1 VAEVKVA
8 PKTGEI
14 GSTLHGMRLFSSGR
28 MEKRLRDLEY
38 LYDLQGTKRYHV
50 YDRMRKSDPKVAGL
64 RAALDL
70 PLIKAAWHV
79 DPAVDEQSVD
89 EEPKRAPNPLEPDQP
104 KTNRSKASPKA
115 IEVAQFVEDALN
127 KHMERPFKAWL
138 KNEALLYCDY
148 GHAPFEVIWRMD
160 PDNKWRFERFA
171 YRPPATIKDIY
182 IGRGKIT
189 GVEQYDEDGNLNY
202 IPGEKLLWFV
212 NDLEGDDWRGTS
224 ILRPVHKP
232 WFNKEKMEILSL
244 ILMEK
249 SGGLP
254 VFNVPADAKDEDIS
268 KAEEIGEDYR
278 VNEKMHILVPFGWEF
293 DLKNPPASL
302 SDALQLANYWDQ
314 QASVA
319 VLASVLDLGRTQT
332 GSRALG
338 RTMNDLMLDSLG
350 ARAQEIEAVLNAKEG
365 PVWQMVSYNFGNVED
380 LMPTV
385 RCGSLQRVDLVGI
398 GQALV
403 TLSQAGMN
411 FGAET
416 FEYIREMADLP
427 QLPDDEQM
435 RPPPPPP
442 IMVAPEPGAAPGA
455 APPTPANVKGVPT
468 VAKPAAAPA
477 QAGKPGAAPQ
487 KIAAAE
493 HEHALAARRAPQ
505 GVERFMALDEMEAT
519 FESAKARVKTA
530 CAPVA
535 SDMAHELAVRTE
547 RARQKGAVALAEMA
561 KQSPPMLDRL
571 RVAIR
576 SLMVDFYEEGRD
588 QVAMELSRQKAGVP
602 VADNRIA
609 ERSGEAIVTAQ
620 RARKKLP
627 QATYKR
633 LNLAA
638 EIAARS
644 LGTAMLG
651 SAVKLASEMEVPE
664 QAPDTFSEMATD
676 WLWEKGTEMA
686 QAHLERVGVSMSR
699 MVSMGRADEAK
710 DQADDVGKA
719 IYSAI
724 LDGKACEA
732 CTAKDGYETEDLS
745 DPELQAPNPDCYSAL
760 RPERENA
767 CRCVIV
773 YEYSGEVAAAEVD
786 PAEALRLAAE
796 QAPKQTR
803 LRREVTFQTDAK
815 GMIVGK
821 TEIETME
828 EV

>member
-1 VAEVKVA
+1 
-8 PKTGEI
+8 
-14 GSTLHGMRLFSSGR
+14 MRLFSSGR

-38 LYDLQGTKRYHV
+38 LYDLQGDKRYHV

-79 DPAVDEQSVD
+79 DPAVDEEAADTETERTMVLRPG
-89 EEPKRAPNPLEPDQP
+89 ETPEPTKS
-104 KTNRSKASPKA
+104 NRSRASKKA
-115 IEVAQFVEDALN
+115 IEVAQFVEDALT
-127 KHMERPFKAWL
+127 KHMARSFKSWL
-138 KNEALLYCDY
+138 RNEALLYCDY

-160 PDNKWRFERFA
+160 PDDKWRFDRFA

-182 IGRGKIT
+182 IQHGKVT
-189 GVEQYDEDGNLNY
+189 GVEQYDEDGKLNF

-212 NDLEGDDWRGTS
+212 NGLEGDDWRGTS

-254 VFNVPADAKDEDIS
+254 VFNVPADAKEEDIS

-365 PVWQMVSYNFGNVED
+365 PIWQMVSYNFGNVED

-398 GQALV
+398 GQALI

-427 QLPDDEQM
+427 QLPDNEQV
-435 RPPPPPP
+435 RPMPELPPG
-442 IMVAPEPGAAPGA
+442 MGGEAGAAPGA
-455 APPTPANVKGVPT
+455 APATQNVKGVPT
-468 VAKPAAAPA
+468 VAKPTAVKPP
-477 QAGKPGAAPQ
+477 AGKPGAAPK
-487 KIAAAE
+487 KIAASD
-493 HEHALAARRAPQ
+493 HLCLAGDHDPHWRSPHGA
-505 GVERFMALDEMEAT
+505 ERFMALDDMADL

-535 SDMAHELAVRTE
+535 SDMARELAVRTE
-547 RARQKGAVALAEMA
+547 RARKKGALALAEVA

-571 RVAIR
+571 RVSIR
-576 SLMVDFYEEGRD
+576 SLMVEFYEAGRE
-588 QVAMELSRQKAGVP
+588 QVAMELARQKAGVP
-602 VADNRIA
+602 VAENAIA

-620 RARKKLP
+620 RARKRLP
-627 QATYKR
+627 QNTYKR

-644 LGTAMLG
+644 LGVAMLG
-651 SAVKLASEMEVPE
+651 SAVKLASELEPPE
-664 QAPDTFSEMATD
+664 IPPADFSELATD
-676 WLWEKGTEMA
+676 WLWEKATEMA
-686 QAHLERVGVSMSR
+686 EAHLERVGVSMSR
-699 MVSMGRADEAK
+699 MVSMGRSDEAK
-710 DQADDVGKA
+710 DQADDIGKA

-732 CTAKDGYETEDLS
+732 CTTKDGYETEDVN

-773 YEYSGEVAAAEVD
+773 YEYNGEVAAAEPAPPTIVAVD
-786 PAEALRLAAE
+786 GQVER
-796 QAPKQTR
+796 KTR

-821 TEIETME
+821 TEIETVE
-828 EV
+828 EVAS